1 MRSVR
6 SIGRISPT
14 DEDAMTR
21 EVEPSAL
28 SANRR
33 AAKAAAGARI
43 ATGNRL
49 RDGAVVYLAADGV
62 WTTDVAQ
69 ARTARGEAEEAHLKA
84 ALDAAVARNVL
95 IDAAVIDADDA
106 VPARLR
112 ERIRA
117 VGPSVRPDLA
127 RRQAW

>member
-1 MRSVR
+1 
-6 SIGRISPT
+6 
-14 DEDAMTR
+14 MTR